1 MCLYKKTYRYHDI
14 TYKRVINK
22 DACSVGSAC
31 KLCTY
36 SIGYDRCA
44 FKKPCVIQIHNVWY
58 VYKPKFSI
66 LSRIHYIPK

>member
-1 MCLYKKTYRYHDI
+1 MCLCKKTYIYHNI

-22 DACSVGSAC
+22 EVCSVGAAC

-44 FKKPCVIQIHNVWY
+44 FKKPCVIHTALY
-58 VYKPKFSI
+58 VYGKPK
-66 LSRIHYIPK
+66 LSRLYRIHYVPV